1 MNAEPASAMNPSSGR
16 PRSGRQISRWMLL
29 ALLLIQIFGIPASA
43 GAAIIYSG
51 VQNIAIDNTFDGTY
65 LNVDTSTHSSSVITG
80 WDVNFF
86 FGGYGI
92 ANSTA
97 FQAVRASTDNMA
109 PVLNLAAGTLIDGSS
124 IYSYGEAGSDSH
136 MGTGALQFAPGTDG
150 LIGFRLTTDG
160 GAGPYY
166 GWMRVDLTYNTSGAV
181 IKDWAYDDS
190 GSAVSAGS
198 LLSTPE
204 PGRTLHLLLGGI
216 CLMMCRR
223 RKSGSGWLI

>member
-1 MNAEPASAMNPSSGR
+1 MDSELSSTMNHSAANPLLR
-16 PRSGRQISRWMLL
+16 RHTARWLL
-29 ALLLIQIFGIPASA
+29 SAALLIQALVIPSSA

-51 VQNIAIDNTFDGTY
+51 VQNIAIDTTFDGTY
-65 LNVDTSTHSSSVITG
+65 LNVDTGAHSSSVITG
-80 WDVNFF
+80 WDVNLF

-92 ANSTA
+92 ANSTT
-97 FQAVRASTDNMA
+97 FQPVRASTDNMA
-109 PVLNLAAGTLIDGSS
+109 SVLNLASGTLIDGSS
-124 IYSYGEAGSDSH
+124 TFSSGEAGSDSH

-198 LLSTPE
+198 LFATPE